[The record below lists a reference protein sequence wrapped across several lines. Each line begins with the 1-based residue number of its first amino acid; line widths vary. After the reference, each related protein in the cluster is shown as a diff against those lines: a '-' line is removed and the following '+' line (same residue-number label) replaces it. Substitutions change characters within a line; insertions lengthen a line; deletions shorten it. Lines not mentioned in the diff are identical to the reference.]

1 MSDTSRKWAG
11 RAIQVVLLFAAL
23 AFVGNWLRARFSSAR
38 HDTHVAGLQMPPDSL
53 GPGDVRILNADSSVD
68 LMLVGDRIW
77 AGLSPQMVAKVRR
90 DMDTTQHAD
99 TGLGGSIANLVKKSV
114 AGAIGTHA
122 VYRLADVR
130 DVRYENGR
138 LLFDWKSGGHET
150 MFRNTRVNGDR
161 ADDSFRKEDADRF
174 IAAVHARQ
182 KQLGLP

>member
-23 AFVGNWLRARFSSAR
+23 AFIGHWVRSRFMSVR
-38 HDTHVAGLQMPPDSL
+38 HQTHVVALQPVPDSL

-68 LMLVGDRIW
+68 LILAGDRIW
-77 AGLSPQMVAKVRR
+77 AGLSPQMVAKVRH

-99 TGLGGSIANLVKKSV
+99 SGLGSSIATLVKKQV

-122 VYRLADVR
+122 VYRVADLR
-130 DVRYENGR
+130 DVRYESGR
-138 LLFDWKSGGHET
+138 LIFVWKSGGHDS
-150 MFRNTRVNGDR
+150 MFQNTDVNGRR
-161 ADDSFRKEDADRF
+161 ADDSFRQEDAERF

-182 KQLGLP
+182 KQLGNP